1 MLRMAAVIALTFAPS
16 LRPAAMPHTGLK
28 RSEPSKDSRLNES
41 PRRISLW
48 FTAKPQLA
56 FTRISLE
63 GPAGRIALD
72 TIVADTGNAL
82 HAHVPRLLSAGTYTV
97 HWQTASA
104 DGHPIRG
111 DFAFTIVG
119 GTAVDT
125 AVRPPPSAPE
135 PESHQ
140 HEEPAAQP
148 APQMASEY
156 KSARWFEFAALLTI
170 LGVLGFRHAVLPP
183 LAVRGVM
190 TSDAADRARRLGRV
204 ALVVYIVAAIVRLV
218 AETLAMHGPDNFGES
233 VGPMLT
239 QTTWGIGWIL
249 GALGVVLLFVG
260 WSLPRRLAAIIGVP
274 LALTGALGIVLA
286 PALSGHAAA
295 SRWFVPSV
303 TLDALHVA
311 AAGLWIGGLLIVVV
325 VGIPAMRK
333 LEGNADGAVRAL
345 FSSFHPLA
353 LFCAPMVV
361 LAGLA
366 TSWMRLGSV
375 GALRTSYG
383 SALLVKLGFFVA
395 VAGIGS
401 YNAFRARRRLGT
413 VEGTRQ
419 LRRTA
424 ALELT
429 LAALVLVATTF
440 LVVSPVPM
448 ETTP

>member
-1 MLRMAAVIALTFAPS
+1 
-16 LRPAAMPHTGLK
+16 MPHTGLK
-28 RSEPSKDSRLNES
+28 RSEPAKNSRLS
-41 PRRISLW
+41 APPRRISLW

-56 FTRISLE
+56 FTRVSLD

-82 HAHVPRLLSAGTYTV
+82 HAVVPTALTAGTYTV

-111 DFAFTIVG
+111 DFAFTITG
-119 GTAVDT
+119 SAAVDT
-125 AVRPPPSAPE
+125 AVRPPPTPV
-135 PESHQ
+135 PPDPHQ
-140 HEEPAAQP
+140 HEETAAEP
-148 APQMASEY
+148 APAMASEY
-156 KSARWFEFAALLTI
+156 KSARWFEFAALLTM

-190 TSDAADRARRLGRV
+190 TSDAADRARRIGRV
-204 ALVVYIVAAIVRLV
+204 ALVLYILAALVRLV
-218 AETLAMHGPDNFGES
+218 AEILAMHGAGNFMAS

-249 GALGVVLLFVG
+249 GAVGGGLLFLG
-260 WSLPRRLAAIIGVP
+260 WSLPRRAAAVIGTP

-286 PALSGHAAA
+286 PPLSGHAAA

-303 TLDALHVA
+303 TLDALHIA

-325 VGIPAMRK
+325 VGIPAMQR

-345 FSSFHPLA
+345 FSSFHPVA

-366 TSWMRLGSV
+366 TSWMRLGSIA
-375 GALRTSYG
+375 GLRTTYG
-383 SALLVKLGFFVA
+383 SALLVKLGLFVA
-395 VAGIGS
+395 VAGLGT
-401 YNAFRARRRLGT
+401 YNAFRARRRLGNA
-413 VEGTRQ
+413 EGTQ
-419 LRRTA
+419 HLRRTA
-424 ALELT
+424 AVELT

-448 ETTP
+448 ETAP